1 MNLSNLEDNKKAQLY
16 DKILAANMCNFM
28 TLKKRNAFAGYWI
41 DDFKNSDVD
50 KITFEIIKLISNIE
64 EVKEIVIY
72 TKGFDNFIKYL
83 EFKYNNRKNNI
94 KFKRRRRKNTD
105 EIYKPFL
112 QSLKDVAN
120 AYNLDIKVYTDIY
133 NTFYN
138 IGDNNK

>member
-1 MNLSNLEDNKKAQLY
+1 MVLSDLKDNEKVQLY

-28 TLKKRNAFAGYWI
+28 TLKKRNAFTGYWI
-41 DDFKNSDVD
+41 DDFQNSDVD

-64 EVKEIVIY
+64 EVEEIVVR

-83 EFKYNNRKNNI
+83 EFKYNNRKGNI
-94 KFKRRRRKNTD
+94 KFKRRKNTN

-120 AYNLDIKVYTDIY
+120 AYNLDMDVYTDIY

-138 IGDNNK
+138 IGDNK

>member
-1 MNLSNLEDNKKAQLY
+1 MKLSDLKDNEKVQLY

-28 TLKKRNAFAGYWI
+28 TLKKRNAFNGYWI
-41 DDFKNSDVD
+41 DDFQNSDVD

-64 EVKEIVIY
+64 EVKEIAIH

-83 EFKYNNRKNNI
+83 EFKYNNRKGNI
-94 KFKRRRRKNTD
+94 KFKRRKNTD

-120 AYNLDIKVYTDIY
+120 AYNLDMSVYTDIY

-138 IGDNNK
+138 IGDNK

>member
-1 MNLSNLEDNKKAQLY
+1 MVLSDLKDNEKVQLY

-28 TLKKRNAFAGYWI
+28 TLKKRNAFTGYWI
-41 DDFKNSDVD
+41 DDFQNSDVD

-64 EVKEIVIY
+64 EVKEIVVC

-83 EFKYNNRKNNI
+83 EFKYNNRKGNI
-94 KFKRRRRKNTD
+94 KFKRRKNTN

-120 AYNLDIKVYTDIY
+120 AYNLDMDVYTDIY

-138 IGDNNK
+138 IGDNK

>member
-1 MNLSNLEDNKKAQLY
+1 MNLSDLKDNEKAQLY

-28 TLKKRNAFAGYWI
+28 TLKKRNAFTGYWI
-41 DDFKNSDVD
+41 DDFQNSDVD

-64 EVKEIVIY
+64 EVEEIVIY

-83 EFKYNNRKNNI
+83 EFKYNNRKGNI
-94 KFKRRRRKNTD
+94 KFKRRKNTN

-120 AYNLDIKVYTDIY
+120 AYNLDMSIYTDIY

-138 IGDNNK
+138 IGDNK

>member
-1 MNLSNLEDNKKAQLY
+1 MNLSDLKDNEKVQLY

-28 TLKKRNAFAGYWI
+28 TLKKRNAFTGYWI
-41 DDFKNSDVD
+41 DDFQNSDVD

-64 EVKEIVIY
+64 EVEEIVIY

-83 EFKYNNRKNNI
+83 EFKYNNRKGNI
-94 KFKRRRRKNTD
+94 KFKRRKNTN

-120 AYNLDIKVYTDIY
+120 AYNLDMSVYTDIY

-138 IGDNNK
+138 IGDNK

>member
-1 MNLSNLEDNKKAQLY
+1 MKLSDLKDNEKVQLY

-28 TLKKRNAFAGYWI
+28 TLKKRNAFTGYWI
-41 DDFKNSDVD
+41 DDFQNSDVD

-64 EVKEIVIY
+64 EIEEIVIY

-83 EFKYNNRKNNI
+83 EFKYNNRKGNI
-94 KFKRRRRKNTD
+94 KFKRRKNTD

-120 AYNLDIKVYTDIY
+120 AYNLDMSVYTDIY

-138 IGDNNK
+138 IGDNK